1 MEEPGLR
8 RARKGDWRGG
18 VDSRLEWVWWANCSP
33 QWTQALI
40 TEGWQ
45 RGELRLRM
53 RSCSGWNT
61 HSCKLHPFISWYL
74 RTARRRLWLPVLSA
88 YGCQKYSDIYHS
100 FPRPF
105 ASFIV
110 LHISVFFVSVK
121 NLATPPSNSSLCFL
135 TSLRFFPFLI
145 FFCRYVFFFFFLRCS
160 CRPNLLTL
168 TFTIGRITFSRR
180 SRTLMMQ
187 AHRRALAPSARRSL
201 HLISPSDRA
210 EPQQQITKGV

>member
-1 MEEPGLR
+1 MAGIHTPASFTPSSPDIC
-8 RARKGDWRGG
+8 ARLAGAFD
-18 VDSRLEWVWWANCSP
+18 C
-33 QWTQALI
+33 
-40 TEGWQ
+40 
-45 RGELRLRM
+45 
-53 RSCSGWNT
+53 
-61 HSCKLHPFISWYL
+61 
-74 RTARRRLWLPVLSA
+74 LSLA
-88 YGCQKYSDIYHS
+88 HMDVRNIPDIYHS

-135 TSLRFFPFLI
+135 TSLRFFPFFI
-145 FFCRYVFFFFFLRCS
+145 FFCRYVIFFFFLRCS

-187 AHRRALAPSARRSL
+187 AHRRALAPNARRSL